1 MADRELLEQA
11 AKAAGLEWLAFNEEV
26 ERRMYVRE
34 LGVSGCAWFWDPL
47 TDDGDALRLAVR
59 LGIDIFGSVDARF
72 CEWGG
77 GTTSEPCGNDPDAAQ
92 RRAIVRAAAEIGRAM
107 PEKSADPAAGG

>member
-1 MADRELLEQA
+1 MTDRELLEWA
-11 AKAAGLEWLAFNEEV
+11 AKAAGILPALGRDVDVSPDGGLMICGGGEV
-26 ERRMYVRE
+26 
-34 LGVSGCAWFWDPL
+34 LQWNPL
-47 TDDGDALRLAVR
+47 RHDGDALRLAVR